1 MAGAASQ
8 GPASEGSGSA
18 VATEPLD
25 AVRRAAGAEH
35 TRPGGPADEVD
46 GVRPALVPEPDTV
59 DRVREVMRAAHQAGL
74 HVVVRGG
81 GTKLGWGAP
90 PAGLDLV
97 LSTAR
102 LDQVLEH
109 AAGDLVVRAQA
120 GVRLAELQR
129 ELAPASQMLALDPP
143 EPDATLGGIV
153 AAGASGPRR
162 LRYGTARD
170 LLIGVTVV
178 LADGTLAHSGG
189 KVVKNVA
196 GYDLGKLFTGS
207 FGTLG
212 VLVEV
217 IFRLHPL
224 PAAAGLAVVEVATP
238 DQAGAAVRALSAS
251 SLVPSAVELDW
262 PDPAVPGT
270 LSVLVEGVAPGVEAQ
285 TGTAA
290 RLLAEHGQARVL
302 DPGEL
307 DAAVAALGALPG
319 TPDPEVLGVKLAS
332 VPADLPASL
341 TALWEAAGAHDL
353 DARVRGHAATGVLW
367 AALRGGDATTQ
378 AAFVTDAR
386 DRLALGGASLVV
398 HQAAPEVKEAVDVWG
413 PAGDAAGL
421 MRRVKRQFD
430 PEGVLSPGRFVGG
443 I

>member
-1 MAGAASQ
+1 
-8 GPASEGSGSA
+8 
-18 VATEPLD
+18 
-25 AVRRAAGAEH
+25 
-35 TRPGGPADEVD
+35 
-46 GVRPALVPEPDTV
+46 VRPTLVAEPATV
-59 DRVREVMRAAHQAGL
+59 EAVGEVMRAANQAGL
-74 HVVVRGG
+74 GVVVRGG

-90 PAGLDLV
+90 PAALDLV

-109 AAGDLVVRAQA
+109 AAGDLVVRGQA
-120 GVRLAELQR
+120 GVRLADLQR

-143 EPDATLGGIV
+143 EQGATLGGVV

-170 LLIGVTVV
+170 LLIGVTAV
-178 LADGTLAHSGG
+178 LADGTVAHAGG

-217 IFRLHPL
+217 TFRLHPL
-224 PAAAGLAVVEVATP
+224 PAATGLAVAEVATP
-238 DQAGAAVRALSAS
+238 DQAGAAVRGLMAS

-262 PDPAVPGT
+262 PDPAGRGT
-270 LSVLVEGVAPGVEAQ
+270 LSVLFEGVAPGVEAQ
-285 TGTAA
+285 TGAAA
-290 RLLAEHGQARVL
+290 RILAEHGHARVL
-302 DPGEL
+302 DPGEI
-307 DAAVAALGALPG
+307 DAAVAALGARPW
-319 TPDPEVLGVKLAS
+319 TPDPEVLGVKLAT
-332 VPADLPASL
+332 VPADLPVAL
-341 TALWEAAGAHDL
+341 TAIWEVAGAHDL
-353 DARVRGHAATGVLW
+353 DARVRGHAANGVLW
-367 AALRGGDATTQ
+367 AALRGGDTAAQ

-386 DRLALGGASLVV
+386 DRLALGGATLVV
-398 HQAAPEVKEAVDVWG
+398 QQATPALKEAVDVWG
-413 PAGDAAGL
+413 PAGDAVGL
-421 MRRVKRQFD
+421 MRRIKRQFD

>member
-1 MAGAASQ
+1 MAGAASP
-8 GPASEGSGSA
+8 GPAGSGSA
-18 VATEPLD
+18 VAAEPLD

-46 GVRPALVPEPDTV
+46 GVRPALVAEPGTIEAV
-59 DRVREVMRAAHQAGL
+59 QEVMRATHQAGL
-74 HVVVRGG
+74 RVVVRGG

-120 GVRLAELQR
+120 GVRLADLQR
-129 ELAPASQMLALDPP
+129 ELAPAGQMLALDPP
-143 EPDATLGGIV
+143 EPDATLGGVV
-153 AAGASGPRR
+153 ASGAAGPRR

-224 PAAAGLAVVEVATP
+224 PAATGLAVAEVATP

-262 PDPAVPGT
+262 PDPAGPGT

-285 TGTAA
+285 TGAAA

-302 DPGEL
+302 DAGEV
-307 DAAVAALGALPG
+307 DAAVAALGATPWTPG
-319 TPDPEVLGVKLAS
+319 PDVLGVKLAT
-332 VPADLPASL
+332 VPSDLPVAL
-341 TALWEAAGAHDL
+341 TALWEVAGAHDL
-353 DARVRGHAATGVLW
+353 DARVRGHAATGVLL
-367 AALRGGDATTQ
+367 AALRGGDAAAQ
-378 AAFVTDAR
+378 AAFVADAR
-386 DRLALGGASLVV
+386 DRLALGGATLVV
-398 HQAAPEVKEAVDVWG
+398 QQATLEVKRAVDVWG
-413 PAGDAAGL
+413 PAGDAIGL

-430 PEGVLSPGRFVGG
+430 PGGVLSPGRFVGG

>member
-8 GPASEGSGSA
+8 GPASSGPA

-25 AVRRAAGAEH
+25 AVRRAAGTDH
-35 TRPGGPADEVD
+35 TRPGGTADEVD
-46 GVRPALVPEPDTV
+46 GVRPALVAEPGTV
-59 DRVREVMRAAHQAGL
+59 DGVREVMQAAHQAGL
-74 HVVVRGG
+74 RVVVRGG
-81 GTKLGWGAP
+81 GTKLGWGAV
-90 PAGLDLV
+90 PAALDLV

-102 LDQVLEH
+102 LDQVIEH

-120 GVRLAELQR
+120 GVRLADLQR

-162 LRYGTARD
+162 LCYGTARD

-178 LADGTLAHSGG
+178 LADGTIAHSGG

-224 PAAAGLAVVEVATP
+224 PAAAGLAVAEVATP
-238 DQAGAAVRALSAS
+238 ERAGAAVRALLAS

-262 PDPAVPGT
+262 PDPAGQGT

-285 TGTAA
+285 TGAAA
-290 RLLAEHGQARVL
+290 RLLAEHGKAWVL
-302 DPGEL
+302 DPGEV
-307 DAAVAALGALPG
+307 DAAVAALGALPWIP
-319 TPDPEVLGVKLAS
+319 TPEVLGVKLAT
-332 VPADLPASL
+332 VPADLPVAL
-341 TALWEAAGAHDL
+341 TALWEVAGAYHL
-353 DARVRGHAATGVLW
+353 DAQVRGHAATGVLT
-367 AALRGGDATTQ
+367 AARRGGDAATQ
-378 AAFVTDAR
+378 AGFVTDAR
-386 DRLALGGASLVV
+386 DRLALGGAALVV
-398 HQAAPEVKEAVDVWG
+398 RQATPEVKKAVDVWG
-413 PAGDAAGL
+413 PAGDAIDL

>member
-1 MAGAASQ
+1 MAGAAAQ
-8 GPASEGSGSA
+8 GPASSSSA
-18 VATEPLD
+18 VAGEPLD
-25 AVRRAAGAEH
+25 AVRRAAGADH
-35 TRPGGPADEVD
+35 TRPGGAADEVD
-46 GVRPALVPEPDTV
+46 GVRPALVAEPGTV
-59 DRVREVMRAAHQAGL
+59 EAAREVMRAANRAGL
-74 HVVVRGG
+74 RVVVRGG

-90 PAGLDLV
+90 PARLDLV

-120 GVRLAELQR
+120 GVRLADLQR

-143 EPDATLGGIV
+143 EQGATLGGIA

-212 VLVEV
+212 VLAEV

-224 PAAAGLAVVEVATP
+224 PAAAGLAVAEVATP
-238 DQAGAAVRALSAS
+238 DQAGAAVRALMAS

-262 PDPAVPGT
+262 PDPAGPGT
-270 LSVLVEGVAPGVEAQ
+270 LGVLVEGVAPGVEAQ
-285 TGTAA
+285 TGAAA
-290 RLLAEHGQARVL
+290 RMLAEHGQARVL
-302 DPGEL
+302 DPGEV
-307 DAAVAALGALPG
+307 DAAVAALGAPPW

-332 VPADLPASL
+332 VPADLPVTLSAI
-341 TALWEAAGAHDL
+341 WEVAGAHDL
-353 DARVRGHAATGVLW
+353 DARVRGHAANGVLR
-367 AALRGGDATTQ
+367 AALRGGDAATQ

-386 DRLALGGASLVV
+386 DRLALGGATLVV
-398 HQAAPEVKEAVDVWG
+398 QQATPAVKAAVDVWG
-413 PAGDAAGL
+413 PAGDAVGL
-421 MRRVKRQFD
+421 MRRIKRQFD

>member
-1 MAGAASQ
+1 MAIAA
-8 GPASEGSGSA
+8 
-18 VATEPLD
+18 EPLD
-25 AVRRAAGAEH
+25 AVRRAAGPEH
-35 TRPGGPADEVD
+35 TRPGDAADEVD
-46 GVRPALVPEPDTV
+46 GVRPDLVVEPGTV
-59 DRVREVMRAAHQAGL
+59 DGVREVMRTAHQAGL
-74 HVVVRGG
+74 RVVVRGG

-90 PAGLDLV
+90 PAGLDLL
-97 LSTAR
+97 LSTAG

-120 GVRLAELQR
+120 GVRLADLQR
-129 ELAPASQMLALDPP
+129 KLTPAGQMLALDPP
-143 EPDATLGGIV
+143 EEGATLGGIV
-153 AAGASGPRR
+153 ATGASGPRR
-162 LRYGTARD
+162 LRYGTPRD

-212 VLVEV
+212 VLVEL

-224 PAAAGLAVVEVATP
+224 PAAAGLAVAEVVTAER
-238 DQAGAAVRALSAS
+238 AGAAVRALSAS

-262 PDPAVPGT
+262 PDPAGRGM

-285 TGTAA
+285 TGAA
-290 RLLAEHGQARVL
+290 AELLAEHGKARVL
-302 DPGEL
+302 DPGEV
-307 DAAVAALGALPG
+307 DAAVAALGALPW
-319 TPDPEVLGVKLAS
+319 TPEPEVLGVKVAT
-332 VPADLPASL
+332 VPADLPVAL
-341 TALWEAAGAHDL
+341 TALWEVAGAHDL
-353 DARVRGHAATGVLW
+353 DAQVRGHAATGVLT
-367 AALRGGDATTQ
+367 AALRGGDAAAQ

-386 DRLALGGASLVV
+386 DRLALGEATLVV
-398 HQAAPEVKEAVDVWG
+398 RQATPEVKKAVDVWG
-413 PAGDAAGL
+413 PAGDAIDL